1 MIQVIGIRVGSDFF
15 LAHKEPDLVKAQ
27 HKLAKI
33 SAQKINISFW
43 FINDLLSLNYD
54 RTFQKHSKDF
64 YPTKLDLKK
73 ENNNNSYSSFLDI
86 YIYIE
91 NEEFLIKLFDKRDK
105 FDLDIIKMPF
115 YCSNVPSKMFYG
127 SIGAEFPRISTAN
140 SKTEDASCS
149 CKQLLSQIL
158 KQNGQIRRIKF

>member
-1 MIQVIGIRVGSDFF
+1 MGSDFF

-27 HKLAKI
+27 HKLGKI

-73 ENNNNSYSSFLDI
+73 ENNNNSYASFLDI
-86 YIYIE
+86 YICIK
-91 NEEFLIKLFDKRDK
+91 NGEFLIKLLEKRE
-105 FDLDIIKMPF
+105 FGLDI
-115 YCSNVPSKMFYG
+115 
-127 SIGAEFPRISTAN
+127 
-140 SKTEDASCS
+140 
-149 CKQLLSQIL
+149 
-158 KQNGQIRRIKF
+158 

>member
-1 MIQVIGIRVGSDFF
+1 MGSDFF

-27 HKLAKI
+27 HKLGTI
-33 SAQKINISFW
+33 SAQKISISFW

-105 FDLDIIKMPF
+105 FGLDIIKMPF

-127 SIGAEFPRISTAN
+127 SIGAEFPRISTAT
-140 SKTEDASCS
+140 SKTEDPSRS
-149 CKQLLSQIL
+149 CKQLLNRIL